1 MGNWHRSSEPLEP
14 SPLLKQSRQG
24 ADIAKLLEQS
34 QQRSVVPTH
43 RGQLWRDLLCVDS
56 LKEVEP
62 QDLFQ
67 HLLNLPLDDDRVIF
81 AEACIQKDLDR
92 VFPHCFGQAR
102 AEYCRK
108 KYSVLLAYAQR
119 CPDIGYE
126 SGMHFIAGV
135 LLAVMEAEDAFWC
148 LCSIIEKMLPAGFY
162 GCGDHDYSFGVELEL
177 FQELL
182 NCSCPQLAAHLADL
196 QVGMELV
203 LVSWFK
209 SFFMC
214 LEAPHDLKLRLM
226 DSIFLQGMDGLHNVS
241 LLLLKAEKSR
251 FLQCGSFEEA
261 IQLLAVLPI
270 DYSGCDF
277 FEPALPQRERL
288 AGRREELLAARGAVP
303 PRFPVR
309 SYEIP
314 WSLTDHPRIPLKRQR
329 LVFLLLMALQRPK
342 ASASGAQ
349 AQVLL
354 LPKVLWIHRI
364 LPFL

>member
-1 MGNWHRSSEPLEP
+1 
-14 SPLLKQSRQG
+14 
-24 ADIAKLLEQS
+24 
-34 QQRSVVPTH
+34 
-43 RGQLWRDLLCVDS
+43 
-56 LKEVEP
+56 
-62 QDLFQ
+62 
-67 HLLNLPLDDDRVIF
+67 
-81 AEACIQKDLDR
+81 
-92 VFPHCFGQAR
+92 
-102 AEYCRK
+102 
-108 KYSVLLAYAQR
+108 
-119 CPDIGYE
+119 
-126 SGMHFIAGV
+126 
-135 LLAVMEAEDAFWC
+135 
-148 LCSIIEKMLPAGFY
+148 MLPPGFY
-162 GCGDHDYSFGVELEL
+162 SCGDHDYSFGVELEL

-251 FLQCGSFEEA
+251 FLQCCSFEEA

-270 DYSGCDF
+270 DYSSCNF
-277 FEPALPQRERL
+277 FEPALPAAQREQL
-288 AGRREELLAARGAVP
+288 QGRREELLAAKGAVP

-309 SYEIP
+309 SYELP
-314 WSLTDHPRIPLKRQR
+314 WSLVDHPRIPLKRQR
-329 LVFLLLMALQRPK
+329 LVFLMLMAVQRP
-342 ASASGAQ
+342 ADCITQG

-354 LPKVLWIHRI
+354 KLPKVLWINRI